1 MIDWPYVIVSLLGVA
16 IGSSELLARYS
27 DAPWATLKQ
36 KPSLFYLALNAFAA
50 FLALFLMRTF
60 GWADCGDDPC
70 TLAKTTQ
77 HVLAAGLG
85 GMAVL
90 RASVMT
96 LKVQGEDVG
105 VGPAALIQIYLNV
118 ADRATDRSRAQKR
131 ADSIA
136 TLMGPISFAKALTAL
151 PAACFSLMQNVSAE
165 EQTVVSNQVKGR
177 ENADIPHSIKSILL
191 GLSLLDI
198 VGHSALES
206 AIKLLGEEIK
216 KAEGDA

>member
-1 MIDWPYVIVSLLGVA
+1 MFDWPYVIVSLLGIG

-27 DAPWATLKQ
+27 DAPWATLTQ
-36 KPSLFYLALNAFAA
+36 KPSLFYLALNGLAA

-60 GWADCGDDPC
+60 GWADCGEDPC

-105 VGPAALIQIYLNV
+105 VGPAALIQIYLNA

-131 ADSIA
+131 AESI
-136 TLMGPISFAKALTAL
+136 TELMGIISFDKAAISL
-151 PAACFSLMQNVSAE
+151 PAACFALMQNVTAE
-165 EQTVVSNQVKGR
+165 EQTVVSNQVNSL
-177 ENADIPHSIKSILL
+177 ENAEMPDSIKSILL

-206 AIKLLGEEIK
+206 AINLLGNEIK
-216 KAEGDA
+216 TKPASR